1 MPSQGCTVL
10 LRGAS
15 TAELSVVKRI
25 LLFGAYVA
33 YALKLETGFLLN
45 EFVGLE
51 STQMVHFVFCC
62 LFVCLVGFFAKK
74 IGCYF
79 LIFR

>member
-1 MPSQGCTVL
+1 MPTQGCTVL

-33 YALKLETGFLLN
+33 YALKLETALLLN

-51 STQMVHFVFCC
+51 TTQVGVFFFCEVSSTKH
-62 LFVCLVGFFAKK
+62 
-74 IGCYF
+74 
-79 LIFR
+79 